1 MFGLGRSCCA
11 PRLTI
16 VVDYSCIN
24 EGQVRSV
31 KVAVDA
37 LKNLAFDA
45 DNRTEAVK
53 LGYSPPS

>member
-37 LKNLAFDA
+37 LKNLAFDTG
-45 DNRTEAVK
+45 NRTDETSN
-53 LGYSPPS
+53 LI